1 MMTQT
6 NLEAVRELATSDT
19 VIAFGYRARCTEAGC
34 RSPRRVIL
42 RHADIGGAP
51 ATGREFCLK
60 HGCGSVERY
69 WGTAAHHCDNGEIA

>member
-1 MMTQT
+1 MMTLT

-42 RHADIGGAP
+42 RHADVGGAP
-51 ATGREFCLK
+51 MTSREFCLK
-60 HGCGSVERY
+60 HGRERVERDR
-69 WGTAAHHCDNGEIA
+69 AAGLRVYDDREA